1 MLELEI
7 LLDQLCHSSI
17 DVGKLVVAVH
27 GIGISAGRLSVAV
40 DSLGYSIDRSHIIR
54 HGEEKEEAYQKKS
67 CSDRHH
73 SRDDTPVE
81 AGIEVLGVG
90 LEILVDQLIELA
102 QILDEGIIFRLKG
115 TEEPRPGVNRI
126 SKKHFIKL
134 KGSLHKIVEGRNH
147 SVEHRK
153 SIL

>member
-17 DVGKLVVAVH
+17 DVGKLVVAIH

-90 LEILVDQLIELA
+90 LEILVDQLMARAEA
-102 QILDEGIIFRLKG
+102 EERKRLEQ
-115 TEEPRPGVNRI
+115 EEWERQRMLRRAA
-126 SKKHFIKL
+126 KEKTQ
-134 KGSLHKIVEGRNH
+134 
-147 SVEHRK
+147 
-153 SIL
+153 